1 MQNSLN
7 TLLKIGEM
15 AELNHISTQTLRLYS
30 KNKLLEPQYMDA
42 ETGYRYYTWD
52 QCAKLD
58 LIRAL
63 KSCHLSLRKIREIFE
78 LSSEESLLQILDEQ
92 IGALSE
98 EIYHSSVSRNNLL
111 RIQKNLQTLNALP
124 PFGQVFF
131 EYVAERK
138 LDVQQTEFDFFAQGY
153 RGYENML
160 RYMQNYLHE
169 KKLPPSYF
177 INVGTLMDREN
188 FMRGTYASQ
197 SAFIF
202 VDDLYPDT
210 GSLRILP
217 QNMYLSVASDDP
229 SLEAAYAG
237 KLYAELQKQNLLP
250 CGDYI
255 CEVLTQFPLNHS
267 KQLIYKIQIPVRRR
281 RVSGVRFIFTGPRPP
296 SGRSVLILL
305 QRRVTIGLYRKRRGR
320 TDVKTATAPPDL
332 RQAAGRRL
340 LPQGAMWRS
349 ADPADAGRIRG
360 HPSGG
365 PAYNNLSTFI
375 TDSLLID
382 ICSP

>member
-138 LDVQQTEFDFFAQGY
+138 LDVQQTEFDFFAQG
-153 RGYENML
+153 
-160 RYMQNYLHE
+160 
-169 KKLPPSYF
+169 
-177 INVGTLMDREN
+177 
-188 FMRGTYASQ
+188 
-197 SAFIF
+197 
-202 VDDLYPDT
+202 
-210 GSLRILP
+210 
-217 QNMYLSVASDDP
+217 
-229 SLEAAYAG
+229 
-237 KLYAELQKQNLLP
+237 
-250 CGDYI
+250 
-255 CEVLTQFPLNHS
+255 
-267 KQLIYKIQIPVRRR
+267 
-281 RVSGVRFIFTGPRPP
+281 
-296 SGRSVLILL
+296 
-305 QRRVTIGLYRKRRGR
+305 
-320 TDVKTATAPPDL
+320 
-332 RQAAGRRL
+332 
-340 LPQGAMWRS
+340 
-349 ADPADAGRIRG
+349 
-360 HPSGG
+360 
-365 PAYNNLSTFI
+365 
-375 TDSLLID
+375 
-382 ICSP
+382 

>member
-63 KSCHLSLRKIREIFE
+63 KSCHLSPRKIREIFE

-281 RVSGVRFIFTGPRPP
+281 RVSG
-296 SGRSVLILL
+296 
-305 QRRVTIGLYRKRRGR
+305 
-320 TDVKTATAPPDL
+320 
-332 RQAAGRRL
+332 
-340 LPQGAMWRS
+340 
-349 ADPADAGRIRG
+349 
-360 HPSGG
+360 GG
-365 PAYNNLSTFI
+365 PA
-375 TDSLLID
+375 
-382 ICSP
+382 